1 MENKK
6 LKVALIGCGMIGHSH
21 AEAVIEDGRA
31 ELVAVVCG
39 RSLEKGKEFQKK
51 YNIPFLTQDY
61 REVLDNCEVDMAIIC
76 NPSSYH
82 SEVSI
87 AFSNAGIHVLC
98 EKPLDVKVDKMT
110 EMIETAEKNN
120 VLLGCVFPNRTQ
132 SGIVN
137 AKKIID
143 SGELGKMRIVEFQ
156 YRGYRS
162 HSYYANS
169 YWRGDKEI
177 NGGGCLINQGSHG
190 VDALVH
196 LCGNVKK
203 VCAVSDIMGRKMT
216 GEDTVNALMEFD
228 NGAHGALMGTVLS
241 YFPETNPESDRIR
254 IEFEKGTI
262 VFADGKTMLYK
273 SLSEE
278 DLEVEEIQLSDKV
291 ESFGAAPEDIDM
303 NAHNFVVSNFIDG
316 ILKGEKLIAPA
327 RDARR
332 AVDLILT
339 IYKSAEKNEWLEVPH
354 FDLDLM

>member
-6 LKVALIGCGMIGHSH
+6 LKVALIGCGMIGESH

-31 ELVAVVCG
+31 ELSAVVCG
-39 RSLEKGKEFQKK
+39 KSLEKGKAFQEK

-61 REVLDNCEVDMAIIC
+61 NEVFEHCDIDMAIVC
-76 NPSSYH
+76 NPSSFH
-82 SEVSI
+82 KDVTV
-87 AFSNAGIHVLC
+87 AFLKKGIPVLC

-110 EMIETAEKNN
+110 EMIDAAERNN

-137 AKKIID
+137 AKKILD

-177 NGGGCLINQGSHG
+177 NEGGCLINQGSHG

-228 NGAHGALMGTVLS
+228 NGAHGTLMATVLS
-241 YFPETNPESDRIR
+241 YIPETNPECDRIR
-254 IEFEKGTI
+254 IECEKGTI

-278 DLEVEEIQLSDKV
+278 ELKTEEIQLSDKV
-291 ESFGAAPEDIDM
+291 ESFGAAPEEIDE
-303 NAHNFVVSNFIDG
+303 NAHNLVVSNFIDG

-327 RDARR
+327 HDARR

-339 IYKSAEKNEWLEVPH
+339 IYKSAETNEWVEVPH
-354 FDLDLM
+354 FDF

>member
-6 LKVALIGCGMIGHSH
+6 IKAVLIGCGMIGESH
-21 AEAVIEDGRA
+21 AQAVIKDGRA
-31 ELVAVVCG
+31 EIVAVVCG
-39 RSLEKGKEFQKK
+39 KSLEKGKAFQKK

-61 REVLDNCEVDMAIIC
+61 NEVLEKCEIDMAIVC

-82 SEVSI
+82 KDVTI
-87 AFSNAGIHVLC
+87 AFLNRGIPVLC
-98 EKPLDVKVDKMT
+98 EKPLDVKVEKMT
-110 EMIETAEKNN
+110 AMIDAAEKNN

-137 AKKIID
+137 AKKILD
-143 SGELGKMRIVEFQ
+143 SGELGKIRIVEFQ

-190 VDALVH
+190 VDALVY
-196 LCGNVKK
+196 LCGTVKK

-228 NGAHGALMGTVLS
+228 NGAHGTLMATVLS
-241 YFPETNPESDRIR
+241 YIPETNPECDRIR
-254 IEFEKGTI
+254 IECERGTI

-278 DLEVEEIQLSDKV
+278 ELKVEEIQLSDKV
-291 ESFGAAPEDIDM
+291 ESFGADPEEIDE
-303 NAHNFVVSNFIDG
+303 NAHNYVISNFIDG

-327 RDARR
+327 RDARK

-339 IYKSAEKNEWLEVPH
+339 IYKSAETNEWLEVPH

>member
-21 AEAVIEDGRA
+21 ADAIIADGRA
-31 ELVAVVCG
+31 EITAVVCG
-39 RSLEKGKEFQKK
+39 RDLKKGELFKEK
-51 YNIPFLTQDY
+51 YNIPFLTNDY
-61 REVLDNCEVDMAIIC
+61 KEVLKLGNIDMAIIC
-76 NPSSYH
+76 TPSSYH
-82 SEVSI
+82 GECAI
-87 AFSNAGIHVLC
+87 DFLNAGIDVLC
-98 EKPLDVKVDKMT
+98 EKPLDVKIDTMT
-110 EMIETAEKNN
+110 KMIEAAESNN

-137 AKKIID
+137 AKKILD

-162 HSYYANS
+162 HDYYANS

-190 VDALVH
+190 IDALVY
-196 LCGNVKK
+196 LCGNAKRVLG
-203 VCAVSDIMGRKMT
+203 VTDIMGRKMT
-216 GEDTVNALMEFD
+216 GEDTANALIEFD

-241 YFPETNPESDRIR
+241 YYPEKNSECDRIR
-254 IEFEKGTI
+254 IECEKGTI

-273 SLSEE
+273 SLSEDE
-278 DLEVEEIQLSDKV
+278 FKVEEIQLSDSV
-291 ESFGAAPEDIDM
+291 ESFGESPEDMDFD
-303 NAHNFVVSNFIDG
+303 AHNRVVSNFIDG

-332 AVDLILT
+332 AVDLILS
-339 IYKSAEKNEWLEVPH
+339 IYKSAETREWVDVPH
-354 FDLDLM
+354 FDL